1 VGGGGGGGGGGR
13 IWFYCTRDALLFL
26 VCVRRGG
33 DDIVNDR
40 VLMCVNYFLPM
51 MQMLHFFWGSEE

>member
-1 VGGGGGGGGGGR
+1 VGGGGGGGSR
-13 IWFYCTRDALLFL
+13 IWFCCTRDALLFL
-26 VCVRRGG
+26 VCVRRGW

-51 MQMLHFFWGSEE
+51 MQMFHFFWGSEE